1 MFRRIQG
8 LVDTYSSFAG
18 TVIAAFETGVRA
30 TTDLQRRVATAIPEP
45 AKSVV
50 STAADWTRDLGAAVA
65 SIARWTTD
73 A

>member
-1 MFRRIQG
+1 MFRPMEA
-8 LVDTYSSFAG
+8 LADTYSSLAG
-18 TVIAAFETGVRA
+18 TVIAAFETGVRT
-30 TTDLQRRVATAIPEP
+30 TTDLQRRIASAIPEP
-45 AKSVV
+45 AKFIV